1 MTPWGAYW
9 EFSIGFII
17 LVIILVIILIYTSLK
32 KDEIQDLR
40 CPECNFLV
48 GDAEDAERYGNVCP
62 DCRTD
67 WRVNPLKK
75 E

>member
-1 MTPWGAYW
+1 MALWGGYYA
-9 EFSIGFII
+9 FSIGVVILNAVLFI
-17 LVIILVIILIYTSLK
+17 YFNLK
-32 KDEIQDLR
+32 KDREQDLR
-40 CPECNFLV
+40 CPGCNFLV

-67 WRVNPLKK
+67 WRVHPLKK